1 MMKRPEF
8 KSGNKW
14 MVEALN
20 LVAEYA
26 QRTGVNPG
34 GRPGWSETAQGW
46 LPPKVGAGGG
56 GVFSQAWP
64 LTVVDGEAAEVSIGV
79 GTILKGADSITQKLT
94 ISNPTE
100 VFTVSSGGYIALKIA
115 SEVPTSCQLVFLAE
129 WPEESGYQVTY
140 TGTMTDGDFVFTAR
154 HFPLWKFIPTATDS
168 SLRVSESIHAE
179 QLCFNH
185 LEIQYGIYRTPD
197 GEFVQ
202 LPGFSTSHKAA

>member
-20 LVAEYA
+20 LVAEFA

-46 LPPKVGAGGG
+46 LPPKIGAGGG
-56 GVFSQAWP
+56 GIFSQAWP
-64 LTVVDGEAAEVSIGV
+64 LTVVDGEAAEVSIEV
-79 GTILKGADSITQKLT
+79 GTILKGSDSISQKLT

-100 VFTVSSGGYIALKIA
+100 VFVVDVGGYIALKITQ
-115 SEVPTSCQLVFLAE
+115 EVPTTCQLVFLPE
-129 WPEESGYQVTY
+129 WPEASGYQVTFD
-140 TGTMTDGDFVFTAR
+140 GTIGGGDFAFVER
-154 HFPLWKFIPTATDS
+154 HFPLWKFVAVASDS
-168 SLRVSESIHAE
+168 STAVTEGIHAE

-185 LEIQYGIYRTPD
+185 LEVQYGVYRTPI
-197 GEFVQ
+197 GEYIV
-202 LPGFSTSHKAA
+202 LPEFKISNKAA

>member
-1 MMKRPEF
+1 MKRPEF

-14 MVEALN
+14 MVKALN

-46 LPPKVGAGGG
+46 LPPKAGAGEG

-64 LTVVDGEAAEVSIGV
+64 LTVVDGEALEVSIEV
-79 GTILKGADSITQKLT
+79 GTILKGSDSISEKLT
-94 ISNPTE
+94 ISNPDE
-100 VFTVSSGGYIALKIA
+100 VFVADVGGYIALKITE
-115 SEVPTSCQLVFLAE
+115 EVPTTCELVFLPE

-140 TGTMTDGDFVFTAR
+140 EGTIAEENFAFVER
-154 HFPLWKFIPTATDS
+154 HFPLWKFVADATGS
-168 SLRVSESIHAE
+168 STSVAEGVHAE

-185 LEIQYGIYRTPD
+185 LAIQYGIYRTPD

-202 LPGFSTSHKAA
+202 LPGFTISHKAA

>member
-1 MMKRPEF
+1 
-8 KSGNKW
+8 

-79 GTILKGADSITQKLT
+79 GTILKGADSISEKLT
-94 ISNPTE
+94 ISNPDE
-100 VFTVSSGGYIALKIA
+100 VFVVDVGGYIALKIA
-115 SEVPTSCQLVFLAE
+115 QEVPTSCELVFLTE

-154 HFPLWKFIPTATDS
+154 HFPLWKFIPAATDS
-168 SLRVSESIHAE
+168 SLRVSEGIHAE

-185 LEIQYGIYRTPD
+185 LEIQYGVYRTPI
-197 GEFVQ
+197 GEYIV
-202 LPGFSTSHKAA
+202 LPEFKISNKAA